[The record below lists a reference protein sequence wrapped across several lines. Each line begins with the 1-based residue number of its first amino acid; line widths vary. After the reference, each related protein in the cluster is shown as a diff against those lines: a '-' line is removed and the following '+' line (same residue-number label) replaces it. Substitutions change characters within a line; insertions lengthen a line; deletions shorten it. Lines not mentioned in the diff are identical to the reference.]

1 MRRRRG
7 AGRGCS
13 WRAGNLRRQGPET
26 PSGTNPRGSR
36 ANPSRA
42 IRGTG
47 SGEEFG
53 LMNRG
58 RECAVIFR
66 RYTLAPVSS
75 LSRSLLIRAQAGRS
89 GWWPNLLPDRP
100 ETAPRSPPTSCQF
113 GPALRAHHARTERR
127 HGQITR
133 QVVDVDDHPM
143 PALAALDVERP
154 HAVRAHVRQ
163 VHGLDGFV
171 GTGHNRGSGFR
182 LDLVPRQLERFHNC
196 LCLSDR
202 NESVNA
208 LPALTDVVRES
219 AGDHSSNRCLLRTN
233 RHEDPHNGCNPAA
246 AWAVP
251 PRLPFRKL
259 PRCRGIVT
267 Q

>member
-58 RECAVIFR
+58 RERAVIFR

-100 ETAPRSPPTSCQF
+100 ETAPRSSPTLLPIRPHI
-113 GPALRAHHARTERR
+113 GADRPAPGAHHARPERR
-127 HGQITR
+127 HGEITR
-133 QVVDVDDHPM
+133 EVVDVDDHPM
-143 PALAALDVERP
+143 ATLAALDVERS
-154 HAVRAHVRQ
+154 HAVGAHVGQ
-163 VHGLDGFV
+163 VH
-171 GTGHNRGSGFR
+171 R
-182 LDLVPRQLERFHNC
+182 LDRIGKMIGQR
-196 LCLSDR
+196 R
-202 NESVNA
+202 
-208 LPALTDVVRES
+208 
-219 AGDHSSNRCLLRTN
+219 
-233 RHEDPHNGCNPAA
+233 
-246 AWAVP
+246 VP
-251 PRLPFRKL
+251 PPFRPCCGL
-259 PRCRGIVT
+259 AVELSCWT
-267 Q
+267 TS